1 MDVGF
6 KLEHVLRHLDHTE
19 PDIENWQKMG
29 DSRSSEI
36 EGILVNAG
44 SFENSAEHM
53 LSGLVLAVHLLAKK
67 YAALEKRCQDLE
79 KRCQDLEKRCQD
91 LEMTQRDLPKA

>member
-6 KLEHVLRHLDHTE
+6 KLEHVLRHLEHTE
-19 PDIENWQKMG
+19 PNIKHWQEMG
-29 DSRSSEI
+29 GSRSTEL

-44 SFENSAEHM
+44 SFNNSADRT

-67 YAALEKRCQDLE
+67 CAALEKRCQDLE
-79 KRCQDLEKRCQD
+79 
-91 LEMTQRDLPKA
+91 MTLRGLPKV